1 MRLLEIEM
9 FADHS
14 LSKYLMLKLTME
26 RSNSIMIMF
35 IQLILSF
42 TFDLKFLRGF
52 GGIFVF
58 LFF

>member
-9 FADHS
+9 FADYS

-42 TFDLKFLRGF
+42 TFDLKFLMRF
-52 GGIFVF
+52 R
-58 LFF
+58 